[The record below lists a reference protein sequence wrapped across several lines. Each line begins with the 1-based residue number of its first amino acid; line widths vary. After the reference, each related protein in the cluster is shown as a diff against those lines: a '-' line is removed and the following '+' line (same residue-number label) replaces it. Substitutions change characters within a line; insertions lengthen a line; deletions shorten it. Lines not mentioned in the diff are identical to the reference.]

1 MPNYK
6 FVESEEDLLRN
17 IHELYKYE
25 LQWREV
31 VGNAPKYFVHSKIN
45 SENRFGLSK
54 FSAFKDIT
62 VEDYL
67 AKYRY
72 EIGGGT
78 TQNHI
83 RYITNKEWIP
93 FDELPVNEQN
103 SFSNWI
109 HSFFPNYNLSNSA
122 FITISDKGKKPE
134 SKKRKKR
141 KLSPEELEE
150 KLEIQNKIGAIGE
163 LIAVEYEKN
172 RLLNLGFKESEF
184 SIEHVA
190 LENVSKGFDIL
201 SNAKGEERCIEVKSS
216 ITNNEFYISEN
227 EKNVLEDLEDKAFI
241 YLVKISNFE
250 KEEGRVIKEIQNPI
264 PKLKDKFRTVLYR
277 VKVN

>member
-6 FVESEEDLLRN
+6 LIDSIEDLLRN
-17 IHELYKYE
+17 IIELNKYE

-31 VGNAPKYFVHSKIN
+31 VGNAPKYFVHSKIK
-45 SENRFGLSK
+45 SEDKFGVSK

-62 VEDYL
+62 VESYL

-83 RYITNKEWIP
+83 KYITGKDWIP
-93 FDELPVNEQN
+93 FQNLSVKEQN

-109 HSFFPNYNLSNSA
+109 HDFFPNYNLKNSA
-122 FITISDKGKKPE
+122 FITISNN
-134 SKKRKKR
+134 SKEQKRR
-141 KLSPEELEE
+141 KSKNLSPEELEQ

-163 LIAVEYEKN
+163 LIAIEYEHN
-172 RLLNLGFKESEF
+172 RLLNLGFTESEF
-184 SIEHVA
+184 SIEHTA
-190 LENVSKGFDIL
+190 LESVSKGFDIL
-201 SNAKGEERCIEVKSS
+201 SKVKDEERCIEVKSS

-227 EKNVLEDLEDKAFI
+227 EKNVLEDLEEKAFI
-241 YLVKISNFE
+241 YLVRISNFE
-250 KEEGRVIKEIQNPI
+250 KEEGNVIKEIQNPI
-264 PKLKDKFRTVLYR
+264 PKLKDKFKPVLYK